1 MIFIESIVG
10 KLFPLLFSVV
20 YFIVIFFFEKF
31 LNQLSDGKM
40 SGSRSRC
47 SDEKII
53 NIKCKKGKNDT
64 RKNRKVRAVNTHQC
78 HVENREFSGLARAIF
93 SDFKGFQQYFF
104 PAYYLAWCWEFCST
118 LFVLLLVEEQQVER
132 SFACFCWIK
141 STEKWRLRCLKFISL
156 QPLLCIYLINKSI
169 YTKTVYYF
177 NMNIYFLPKDVSYKI
192 WVWCTNLIC
201 FHGSFYFQQILSPN
215 AIPFCISIGTYEIHP
230 NHYPKNTVSSK

>member
-1 MIFIESIVG
+1 MKFIETISGFFQYIVKQKPASAFDFIILLCKTKPNVDFYRINRWKTFSIAFFG
-10 KLFPLLFSVV
+10 GLF
-20 YFIVIFFFEKF
+20 YCNFFFEKF

-141 STEKWRLRCLKFISL
+141 STEK
-156 QPLLCIYLINKSI
+156 
-169 YTKTVYYF
+169 
-177 NMNIYFLPKDVSYKI
+177 
-192 WVWCTNLIC
+192 
-201 FHGSFYFQQILSPN
+201 
-215 AIPFCISIGTYEIHP
+215 
-230 NHYPKNTVSSK
+230 